1 MVIGLIRYADSAA
14 ANQSVR
20 QQEFFVDGSDMQMK
34 RFGQHCF
41 VIGALAGG
49 LCLFAIGIT
58 HAQGYPNK
66 SILLILPL
74 GAGTGSDVAFR
85 ILAEKLSASFGQQ
98 VVVENQPGASG
109 MIGAQRVARAAPDGY
124 TLGGFN
130 NAIMAILPNI
140 QPAVGYDALKSFDPI
155 SMVAAIPT
163 ALLVHPS
170 LPAASV
176 KELIALAKS
185 RPHQLNYASGGIG
198 SPQHIAAAMLES
210 MAGIQLTH
218 IAYKGAAQATLDL
231 AAGQVQL
238 LFVGLGGTPLSLIRA
253 GKLRALAF
261 TGTQRNAVLPN
272 LPTMQEAG
280 VAGFDFSSWNALV
293 APANVAKDIL
303 VKLNAEVLNAL
314 KLSDVRT
321 RIMDQVMDPLGTS
334 PEKVTEIIRADSARM
349 IKVIKDNNIR
359 AE

>member
-1 MVIGLIRYADSAA
+1 MKMKLRSHNYIGVWIVASGFC
-14 ANQSVR
+14 V
-20 QQEFFVDGSDMQMK
+20 FTDGL
-34 RFGQHCF
+34 
-41 VIGALAGG
+41 V
-49 LCLFAIGIT
+49 
-58 HAQGYPNK
+58 HAQNYPNK
-66 SILLILPL
+66 PILLILPL

-85 ILAEKLSASFGQQ
+85 LLAEKLSTSLGQQ

-109 MIGAQRVARAAPDGY
+109 MIGAQRVAKAAADGY

-140 QPAVGYDALKSFDPI
+140 QPAVGYDPLRSFEPI

-170 LPAASV
+170 LPVTSV
-176 KELIALAKS
+176 KDLIALAKS
-185 RPHQLNYASGGIG
+185 RPRQLNYATGGVG

-210 MAGIQLTH
+210 MAGIQMTH
-218 IAYKGAAQATLDL
+218 VPYKGAAQATLDL

-253 GKLRALAF
+253 GKLHALAF
-261 TGTQRNAVLPN
+261 SGTQRNAVLPD

-280 VAGFDFSSWNALV
+280 VAGFDFSSWNALF
-293 APANVAKDIL
+293 APANTAKDIL
-303 VKLNAEVLNAL
+303 ARLNTEVINAL
-314 KLSDVRT
+314 RLPEVRT
-321 RIMDQVMDPLGTS
+321 RITEQVMDPLGTA
-334 PEKVTEIIRADSARM
+334 PEKVTELVRADSARM
-349 IKVIKDNNIR
+349 IKVIRDNHIQ

>member
-1 MVIGLIRYADSAA
+1 MLAAGLA
-14 ANQSVR
+14 
-20 QQEFFVDGSDMQMK
+20 
-34 RFGQHCF
+34 
-41 VIGALAGG
+41 
-49 LCLFAIGIT
+49 
-58 HAQGYPNK
+58 HAQNYPGK
-66 SILLILPL
+66 PILLILPL

-85 ILAEKLSASFGQQ
+85 LLAEKLSVSLGQQ

-109 MIGAQRVARAAPDGY
+109 IIGAQRVAKAAPDGY

-140 QPAVGYDALKSFDPI
+140 QPAVGYDPLRSFDPI

-163 ALLVHPS
+163 AMLVHPS
-170 LPAASV
+170 LPVVSV
-176 KELIALAKS
+176 KDFIALAKS
-185 RPHQLNYASGGIG
+185 RPRQLNYATGGIG

-210 MAGIQLTH
+210 MAGIQMTH
-218 IAYKGAAQATLDL
+218 VSYKGAAQATLDL

-261 TGTQRNAVLPN
+261 TSNQRNAILPD

-280 VAGFDFSSWNALV
+280 VAGFDFSSWNALF
-293 APANVAKDIL
+293 APANTAKDIL
-303 VKLNAEVLNAL
+303 ARLNTEVINAL
-314 KLSDVRT
+314 RLSEVRT
-321 RIMDQVMDPLGTS
+321 RITEQVMDPLGTA
-334 PEKVTEIIRADSARM
+334 PEKVTEIVRADSARM
-349 IKVIKDNNIR
+349 MKVIKDNNIH